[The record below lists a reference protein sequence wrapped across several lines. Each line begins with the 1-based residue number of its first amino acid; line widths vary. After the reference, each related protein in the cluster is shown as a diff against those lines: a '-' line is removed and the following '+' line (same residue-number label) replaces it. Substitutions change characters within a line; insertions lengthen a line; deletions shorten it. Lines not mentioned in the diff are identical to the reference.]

1 MASPAVE
8 LPHFQ
13 TRGRAR
19 RPVDDHQRAIPRAR
33 DALRRIALGLARGAL
48 QNGRPFPSD
57 EENAMAIPTRPEGYH
72 SVTPYL
78 VCDGAAQAIEFYA
91 RAFGAT
97 ELFRLPMGDKV
108 GHAEI
113 MIGDSHVM
121 LSDEWPDMNLRG
133 PKSRGGPTASL
144 MLYVDNVDA
153 MFERAVAAGAT
164 VERGVE
170 NQFWGDRTGTVVDP
184 YGHRWMLATH
194 VEEVPPEELERRMAE
209 WSKQPA

>member
-1 MASPAVE
+1 LNC
-8 LPHFQ
+8 LPSKLGGH
-13 TRGRAR
+13 AAEA
-19 RPVDDHQRAIPRAR
+19 VDDRQPAIPRAR
-33 DALRRIALGLARGAL
+33 DPVRRIALGHAGRGL
-48 QNGRPFPSD
+48 QNGRPFPFD
-57 EENAMAIPTRPEGYH
+57 EEYAMAIQTRPEGYH

-78 VCDGAAQAIEFYA
+78 ICDGAAQAIEFYA

-144 MLYVDNVDA
+144 MVYVDDVDA
-153 MFERAVAAGAT
+153 MFQRAVAAGAT